1 MPFGAKNFLEFGM
14 ATGTKVKSKIKRK
27 KRFVTGAANGSTLP
41 STAPATCPAIGGLP
55 SPKHYGRGYPPLAAQ
70 DMLLDFAADK
80 VINKYQTATCEQLKA
95 QKDEPRTD
103 REKMAIEFLRND
115 SQARVAFIDKVAAPI
130 LNKMFECG
138 LIP

>member
-1 MPFGAKNFLEFGM
+1 
-14 ATGTKVKSKIKRK
+14 
-27 KRFVTGAANGSTLP
+27 
-41 STAPATCPAIGGLP
+41 
-55 SPKHYGRGYPPLAAQ
+55 
-70 DMLLDFAADK
+70 MLLDFAADK